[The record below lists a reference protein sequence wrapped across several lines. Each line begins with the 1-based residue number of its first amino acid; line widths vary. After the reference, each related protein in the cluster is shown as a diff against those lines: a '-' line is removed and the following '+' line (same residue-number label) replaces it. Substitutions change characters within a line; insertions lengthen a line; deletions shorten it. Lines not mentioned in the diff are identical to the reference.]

1 MLLLL
6 ATAFLLFPT
15 QDVSSL
21 ASSSSLNNNNK
32 ATSLWNDDDSSS
44 SNNNNRLRYR
54 QGRREDEFYIAT
66 RMVRELMNPLG
77 MDARRFV
84 MAVVDDLSDTKKQS
98 LVGWAQLRPLGPAAV
113 DPGTYNAAPGS
124 FAADDE
130 IDQEIWQEFEE
141 SPVNFPNGF
150 ASLPWSKEYR
160 AASLAAKE
168 RREGRTQTQLVE
180 RAKHQK
186 EEKFLNWELA
196 SVYVLPEYRN
206 QGIGSELVKK
216 LVEKHTNAKGRP
228 LSTIYLLTLKSTM
241 DWYQQF
247 GFELLPD
254 DDAPPQ
260 QMNLEI
266 VAGNL
271 ITKAIGEELVCMR
284 GCSSYEG

>member
-21 ASSSSLNNNNK
+21 ASSSSSNNK
-32 ATSLWNDDDSSS
+32 KASSLWNDDSSS
-44 SNNNNRLRYR
+44 SKNNNLRYR
-54 QGRREDEFYIAT
+54 KGRRDDEFYIAT

-84 MAVVDDLSDTKKQS
+84 VAVDDLSDTKKQS
-98 LVGWAQLRPLGPAAV
+98 LVGWAQLRPLGPVAV
-113 DPGTYNAAPGS
+113 DPDTYNAASGS

-160 AASLAAKE
+160 AASQAAKE
-168 RREGRTQTQLVE
+168 RREGRAQKQLVE
-180 RAKHQK
+180 LAKQ
-186 EEKFLNWELA
+186 EEEHFLNWELA

-216 LVEKHTNAKGRP
+216 LIEKHTKAKGRP
-228 LSTIYLLTLKSTM
+228 FSTVYLLTLKSTM

-247 GFELLPD
+247 GFELLPGV
-254 DDAPPQ
+254 DAPPQ
-260 QMNLEI
+260 QMKLEI
-266 VAGNL
+266 VAGNF
-271 ITKAIGEELVCMR
+271 ITKSMGEELVCMR
-284 GCSSYEG
+284 GPSSYER